1 MLSKAQVD
9 QFWENGFVIAENGA
23 TVEQLNDLSEQLDE
37 WIEQSRD
44 HDINYGKTPD
54 GKARFDLEAGHSA
67 EQPRLRRV
75 ANPADIS
82 EAYYEVLIDGVIPDM
97 VADLIGPDVKFHHC
111 KVNIKLPGMQTSVDF
126 HQDHPYDPHTNDDMV
141 TALLMLDEMTEG
153 NGCPLLVPGSHRKRY
168 SHFQDGKF
176 TGKVDPSLNTE
187 LEQSAVP
194 ITGKPGDVCLM
205 HTWMVHGGPPNH
217 SNKPRRLLICDY
229 PAADAMPLTH
239 PMVPSIYSH
248 KVIRGQ
254 PAKVAR
260 MIKAE
265 LEIRTQYEEDSF
277 FELQGQATAGK
288 S

>member
-23 TVEQLNDLSEQLDE
+23 TVEQLNNLSEQLDE

-141 TALLMLDEMTEG
+141 TAMLMLDEMTEE

-176 TGKVDPSLNTE
+176 TGKVEPSLNAE
-187 LEQSAVP
+187 LEQNAVP

-205 HTWMVHGGPPNH
+205 HTWMVHGGPPNR
-217 SNKPRRLLICDY
+217 SESPRRLLICDY
-229 PAADAMPLTH
+229 PAADAMPLTP

-248 KVIRGQ
+248 KVIRGK
-254 PAKVAR
+254 PARVAR

-265 LEIRTQYEEDSF
+265 LEIRPHYDEDSF

-288 S
+288 T